1 MNTYLDVA
9 IALGQRFS
17 GISIEQRR
25 LGETNWPMPVRVRLV
40 TAKRARQAYAEPVY
54 GMTVEEA
61 CRALVHRVA
70 ELDCAPAEESEVDRL
85 RRLVREYTALVEAC
99 HEPPYDGNRDEL
111 AKAYCALLAEAR

>member
-25 LGETNWPMPVRVRLV
+25 LGETNCPLPVRVRLV

-54 GMTVEEA
+54 GLTVEEA
-61 CRALVHRVA
+61 CRALVARVSYLDGEKPPAYVEHRKHCGHCMGCDFTNEPYARCA
-70 ELDCAPAEESEVDRL
+70 EG
-85 RRLVREYTALVEAC
+85 RRLIDAGW
-99 HEPPYDGNRDEL
+99 P
-111 AKAYCALLAEAR
+111 K